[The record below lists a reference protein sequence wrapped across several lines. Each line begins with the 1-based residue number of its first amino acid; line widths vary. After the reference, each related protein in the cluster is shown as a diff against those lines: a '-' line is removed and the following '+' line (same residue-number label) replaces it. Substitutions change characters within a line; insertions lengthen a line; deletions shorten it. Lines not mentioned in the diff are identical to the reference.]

1 MNKIIFLVLFC
12 LVIITV
18 SAQTDSS
25 VNKVDSFLM
34 HQKGLLGK
42 LARNLMSD
50 KPASPSTPVRKDL
63 LFSRYRGKYIRN
75 IVIRRLDFGTP
86 ITDTARKFETGL
98 TRLANDLH
106 RKTREAVVRKNLF
119 FKKGEQLI
127 PYLIADNERYLRDLP
142 YLHDADIRVVYV
154 NQDSVDIIVL
164 TKDVLSLGGSIRMHN
179 TTKLSITVSE
189 ANIAGSGQ

>member
-50 KPASPSTPVRKDL
+50 KPTSPSTPVRKDL
-63 LFSRYRGKYIRN
+63 LFSRHRGKYIRN
-75 IVIRRLDFGTP
+75 IIIRRLDFGIP
-86 ITDTARKFETGL
+86 LSDTSRKFETRL
-98 TRLANDLH
+98 THWANDLH
-106 RKTREAVVRKNLF
+106 YKTRKSVIQKNLF
-119 FKKGEQLI
+119 LNRET
-127 PYLIADNERYLRDLP
+127 D
-142 YLHDADIRVVYV
+142 
-154 NQDSVDIIVL
+154 
-164 TKDVLSLGGSIRMHN
+164 LSLILLPTMKGICATFLICVMLIS
-179 TTKLSITVSE
+179 LS
-189 ANIAGSGQ
+189 